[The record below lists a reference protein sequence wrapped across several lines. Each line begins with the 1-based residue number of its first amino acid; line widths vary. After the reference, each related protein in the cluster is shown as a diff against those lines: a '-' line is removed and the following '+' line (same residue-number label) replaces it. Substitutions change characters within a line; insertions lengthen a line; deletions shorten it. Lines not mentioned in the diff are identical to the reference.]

1 MINVRKATCED
12 ATVLAHI
19 MVQSFRTAFA
29 DIVTPET
36 MDRCTNEENCT
47 QMVASI
53 LASGEGEFLLAYKDG
68 IPCGELYW
76 RAGEELQNSAE
87 IVALHSLQ
95 ETWGTGVGK
104 ALIAYALHSIV
115 ESGKTSAYLWAFERN
130 VRARRFYEK
139 CGFVHDG
146 STQVSRFDEAVEVR
160 YVWDIGKQ
168 QTPSIS
174 PSFPVT

>member
-1 MINVRKATCED
+1 MVEIRKATGAD
-12 ATVLAHI
+12 ASILASI

-29 DIVTPET
+29 DIVTPKT

-53 LASGEGEFLLAYKDG
+53 LASGEGEFLLACKGG

-76 RAGEELQNSAE
+76 REGKELQNSAE

-104 ALIAYALHSIV
+104 ALIEYALRSIV
-115 ESGKTSAYLWAFERN
+115 DGGKTSAYLWAFEEN
-130 VRARRFYEK
+130 KRARRFYEK
-139 CGFVHDG
+139 YGFANDG
-146 STQVSRFDEAVEVR
+146 SSQVSRFDEAVEVR
-160 YVWDIGKQ
+160 YVCDIV
-168 QTPSIS
+168 I
-174 PSFPVT
+174 

>member
-1 MINVRKATCED
+1 MIEIRKATCED
-12 ATVLAHI
+12 ASILASI
-19 MVQSFRTAFA
+19 MVQSFRTAFV

-76 RAGEELQNSAE
+76 RDGEELQNSAE

-104 ALIAYALHSIV
+104 ALIEYALCSIV
-115 ESGKTSAYLWAFERN
+115 DSRKTSAYLWAFEKN
-130 VRARRFYEK
+130 LRARRFYEK
-139 CGFVHDG
+139 YGFVHDG
-146 STQVSRFDEAVEVR
+146 STQVSQFDEAVEVR
-160 YVWDIGKQ
+160 YVCDIGK
-168 QTPSIS
+168 
-174 PSFPVT
+174 

>member
-12 ATVLAHI
+12 SKVLAHI

-36 MDRCTNEENCT
+36 MYRCTNEENCT

-53 LASGEGEFLLAYKDG
+53 LASGEGEFLLAYKGG

-76 RAGEELQNSAE
+76 RKGKELQNSAE

-104 ALIAYALHSIV
+104 ALIQCALQSIRD
-115 ESGKTSAYLWAFERN
+115 SGNAKAYLWAFEKN
-130 VRARRFYEK
+130 ARARTFYEK
-139 CGFVHDG
+139 YGFAHDG

-160 YVWDIGKQ
+160 YVCNMVNDSAHMVK
-168 QTPSIS
+168 
-174 PSFPVT
+174 